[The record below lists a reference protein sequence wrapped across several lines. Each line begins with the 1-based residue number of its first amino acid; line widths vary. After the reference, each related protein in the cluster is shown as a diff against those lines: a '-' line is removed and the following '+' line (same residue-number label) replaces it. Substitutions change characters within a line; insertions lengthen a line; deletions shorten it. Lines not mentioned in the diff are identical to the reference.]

1 MYNEQFEDPFL
12 KASEQEYIKKSNH
25 WIADLNCPE
34 YIDRVAQMI
43 ALEESNADY
52 WLEPASKPK
61 VMRIVEKQLITIQ
74 AEAAVAKQTGCKF
87 MFTHSRLE
95 ELAIM
100 YKVFKRDE
108 DSLKHIINLMNP
120 YIVER
125 GEKIVQD
132 DGLLKEPVEFTKK
145 LLELKAEM
153 DFMVEKAFNNDMKF

>member
-1 MYNEQFEDPFL
+1 
-12 KASEQEYIKKSNH
+12 
-25 WIADLNCPE
+25 
-34 YIDRVAQMI
+34 
-43 ALEESNADY
+43 
-52 WLEPASKPK
+52 
-61 VMRIVEKQLITIQ
+61 
-74 AEAAVAKQTGCKF
+74 

-125 GEKIVQD
+125 GEKIVKD

-153 DFMVEKAFNNDMKF
+153 DFMVERSFNNDMKFQKGRDSSFM